1 MRRLLNKYR
10 WELWLFIGIPTVA
23 ASVGP
28 IGLAY
33 TWEVIASDDVWS
45 FSAWHAVSTSAVAA
59 VLLGV
64 SYAKVRRLEG
74 FMLKLF
80 WRYSLAASVVSAL
93 GFLAINL
100 LSRKLWDLSDLGFV
114 YFYLRWVLSSLAL
127 AVVVGLVRLWF
138 AREASRISL
147 AHAFLVIA
155 LSGSTAG
162 YSILSASHSPCVL
175 DADTH
180 LSGHV

>member
-33 TWEVIASDDVWS
+33 TWEVIASDDGWF
-45 FSAWHAVSTSAVAA
+45 FSAWRAFSTSVVAA
-59 VLLGV
+59 VLLGA

-93 GFLAINL
+93 GFLTISL
-100 LSRKLWDLSDLGFV
+100 LSSQPWDPSDPGFV
-114 YFYLRWVLSSLAL
+114 YFYLRGVLSSLAL
-127 AVVVGLVRLWF
+127 AGSRWPCATVVCQRRIAEQPGARLPGHCAIGVHGRLF
-138 AREASRISL
+138 HFSRFPFSL
-147 AHAFLVIA
+147 RP
-155 LSGSTAG
+155 GR
-162 YSILSASHSPCVL
+162 
-175 DADTH
+175 
-180 LSGHV
+180 